1 MKNICLMGLL
11 ALVALGC
18 TSTTRE
24 EGTAITATA
33 TADQPFSALLEH
45 YFEERLQLYPFEATA
60 IADPRYDDQ
69 LPNDLSQA
77 HRQKLRA
84 FYTKYLDQLDQLDT
98 TRLEGQEKLSYAIF
112 RRDMQINLEGL
123 TFDTHLMPVNQF
135 WSLPLTLAQ
144 YGSGSSN
151 QPFRT
156 VQDYENFLGRISGF
170 EGWVDTAI
178 VNMRRGLA
186 RGITYPRVVMEKTL
200 PQLQA
205 VATGDPTKSVFYG
218 PVTKLPGNFSP
229 ADRERLTQAYT
240 KAIREQVV
248 PAYQRLHD
256 FIKNEYLPRTRTT
269 PGISGIPRGEEYY
282 RYLIRYWTT
291 TTLTPDEIFET
302 GRQEVARIRAEMEQV
317 KQQVGFKGD
326 LQAFFRHVNSSP
338 RFNPF
343 QSEEQV
349 LDAYRAIEQRMQP
362 QLNRLFNLVPKSAFE
377 IRQTEKF
384 REASASAEYNP
395 PAPDGS
401 RPGIFYVPILNPKTY
416 NAVGMESLF
425 LHEAI
430 PGHHYQISIQQEQQD
445 IPRFRQYSWYGAYGE
460 GWALYSESL
469 GKELGLYTDP
479 YQYFGRLSDEMHRAI
494 RLVVDVGL
502 HAKGWTREKAI
513 QYSLENE
520 LTSEEAAIA
529 EIERYMVIPGQA
541 LSYKVGEIKIR
552 ELRERAERELGAR
565 FNLSAFHD
573 EVLKDGG
580 MPLDVLEAKIAA
592 WIERQKKA

>member
-1 MKNICLMGLL
+1 MKYSGLL
-11 ALVALGC
+11 WLFPFLMLAC
-18 TSTTRE
+18 TSATRE
-24 EGTAITATA
+24 ESEATA
-33 TADQPFSALLEH
+33 TAGTPGQPFSTLLEN

-69 LPNDLSQA
+69 LPNDLSQV
-77 HRQKLRA
+77 HRQRLQD
-84 FYTKYLDQLDQLDT
+84 FYTKYLRQLDQVDSA
-98 TRLEGQEKLSYAIF
+98 RLEGQEKLSHAIF
-112 RRDMQINLEGL
+112 RRDLQMSLEGL
-123 TFDTHLMPVNQF
+123 TFDTHLMPINQF

-144 YGSGSSN
+144 YGSGASN

-156 VQDYENFLGRISGF
+156 VKDYENFLGRIRGF
-170 EGWVDTAI
+170 TEWTDTAI
-178 VNMRRGLA
+178 ANMRRGLA
-186 RGITYPRVVMEKTL
+186 QGVTYPRVVMEKTL
-200 PQLQA
+200 PQLRA
-205 VATGDPTKSVFYG
+205 VATADPTQSVYYG
-218 PVTKLPGNFSP
+218 PVTKMPEDFSP
-229 ADRERLTQAYT
+229 ADRERLTAAYT
-240 KAIREQVV
+240 TAIREQVV

-256 FIKNEYLPRTRTT
+256 FIQSEYIPKTRTT
-269 PGISGIPRGEEYY
+269 HGISAIPRGPEYY
-282 RYLIRYWTT
+282 QYLIRYWTT

-302 GRQEVARIRAEMEQV
+302 GQREVARIRAEMEQV

-326 LQAFFRHVNSSP
+326 LQAFFRHVNTNP
-338 RFNPF
+338 TFNPF
-343 QSEEQV
+343 KTEEEV
-349 LDAYRAIEQRMQP
+349 LNAYRAIEQRMQP

-401 RPGIFYVPILNPKTY
+401 RPGIFYVPIINPREF

-460 GWALYSESL
+460 GWALYAESL

-479 YQYFGRLSDEMHRAI
+479 YQYFGRLSGEMHRAI
-494 RLVVDVGL
+494 RLVVDVGI
-502 HAKGWTREKAI
+502 HAKGWTREQAI
-513 QYSLENE
+513 QYSLKNE
-520 LTSEEAAIA
+520 LSSEAEVIA

-541 LSYKVGEIKIR
+541 LSYKIGEIKIR
-552 ELRERAERELGAR
+552 ELRQRAEQELGTR
-565 FNLSAFHD
+565 FSLSAFHD
-573 EVLKDGG
+573 EVLQDGG
-580 MPLDVLEAKIAA
+580 MPLEVLEAKIEA